1 MWPGSLVRRLLRVCC
16 SRWFNR
22 RCVHHRLDHDGPS
35 RARRHVRALGK
46 KPHAHGPDL
55 GDLVKVLH
63 VEGGRNLYGGAHQIL
78 LLMKGLQ
85 ARGIQN
91 ILVCRVGSAL
101 AVAAA
106 PFGEVIS
113 LPMAGDLDVGLIHRL
128 YRVIQ
133 RVSPDVV
140 HLHSRIGADVMG
152 GIACRVAGVPVVHSR
167 RQDNP
172 ESRLA
177 VALKYRL
184 HDRVIAISKAI
195 GEVLLS
201 EGLPRTKLACVPDA
215 IEITPWLE
223 HPERSWFEETF
234 SLPGG
239 SLVMGVIA
247 QLIPRKGHH
256 LLIEAMPLILR
267 ECPDVRVL
275 FFGRGPLEASLKAMI
290 RDRDLTDRVALGGFR
305 DDLQR
310 ILPCLDLVVHP
321 ALMEGMG
328 VSLLQAS
335 CAGVPIVA
343 SRVGG
348 IPEAVQEGVT
358 GYLVPPS
365 DVSALAEAIIEL
377 LKSPDRRRAMGLSG
391 RQWVESYFSE
401 DRMVEGNL
409 AVYQDLLRRSH

>member
-1 MWPGSLVRRLLRVCC
+1 V
-16 SRWFNR
+16 
-22 RCVHHRLDHDGPS
+22 
-35 RARRHVRALGK
+35 
-46 KPHAHGPDL
+46 
-55 GDLVKVLH
+55 
-63 VEGGRNLYGGAHQIL
+63 
-78 LLMKGLQ
+78 
-85 ARGIQN
+85 
-91 ILVCRVGSAL
+91 
-101 AVAAA
+101 
-106 PFGEVIS
+106 
-113 LPMAGDLDVGLIHRL
+113 
-128 YRVIQ
+128 
-133 RVSPDVV
+133 
-140 HLHSRIGADVMG
+140 
-152 GIACRVAGVPVVHSR
+152 
-167 RQDNP
+167 DNP

-201 EGLPRTKLACVPDA
+201 EGLPRAKLACVPDA

-239 SLVMGVIA
+239 SVVMGVIA

-377 LKSPDRRRAMGLSG
+377 LKSPDRRKSMGLSG
-391 RQWVESYFSE
+391 RQWVENCFSE
-401 DRMVEGNL
+401 DRMVDGNL

>member
-1 MWPGSLVRRLLRVCC
+1 
-16 SRWFNR
+16 
-22 RCVHHRLDHDGPS
+22 
-35 RARRHVRALGK
+35 
-46 KPHAHGPDL
+46 
-55 GDLVKVLH
+55 VKVLH

-152 GIACRVAGVPVVHSR
+152 GIACRLAGVPVVHSR
-167 RQDNP
+167 RVDNP

-201 EGLPRTKLACVPDA
+201 EGLPRAKLACVPDA

-239 SLVMGVIA
+239 SVVMGVIA

-377 LKSPDRRRAMGLSG
+377 LKSPDRRKSMGLSG
-391 RQWVESYFSE
+391 RQWVENCFSE
-401 DRMVEGNL
+401 DRMVDGNL

>member
-1 MWPGSLVRRLLRVCC
+1 VRA
-16 SRWFNR
+16 F
-22 RCVHHRLDHDGPS
+22 G
-35 RARRHVRALGK
+35 RRHDVLEPCSEG
-46 KPHAHGPDL
+46 
-55 GDLVKVLH
+55 LVKVLH

-78 LLMKGLQ
+78 LLMRGLQ

-91 ILVCRVGSAL
+91 VLVCRTGSAL

-106 PFGEVIS
+106 SLGEVIS

-128 YRVIQ
+128 YRVI
-133 RVSPDVV
+133 RSVSPDVV

-152 GIACRVAGVPVVHSR
+152 GIACRLAGVSVVHSR

-215 IEITPWLE
+215 IEITPWVE
-223 HPERSWFEETF
+223 HPERPWLEDTF
-234 SLPGG
+234 SIPPG
-239 SLVMGVIA
+239 SLVIAVIA

-256 LLIEAMPLILR
+256 LLVEAMPLILKQ
-267 ECPDVRVL
+267 CPDVRVL
-275 FFGRGPLEASLKAMI
+275 FFGRGPLESSLKALIHQREMS
-290 RDRDLTDRVALGGFR
+290 DRVALAGFR

-348 IPEAVQEGVT
+348 IPEAVHEGVT
-358 GYLVPPS
+358 GILVSPN
-365 DVSALAEAIIEL
+365 DASALAEAIIDL
-377 LKSPDRRRAMGLSG
+377 LKAPERRKAMGRSG
-391 RQWVESYFSE
+391 RQWVETYFSE

-409 AVYQDLLRRSH
+409 SVYQHLLSPSQ